1 MIKTAG
7 TFLSPEYALVLG
19 NLKQSEY
26 MSLRISFRGLKGTF
40 FGSAALFTFVFSS
53 QKHCRVVAV
62 RENSINFLGKHG
74 IGWGPC
80 IKTRQAG
87 VLSLLE
93 PWHL

>member
-7 TFLSPEYALVLG
+7 TCLSPEYALVLG

-26 MSLRISFRGLKGTF
+26 APEDIFWGMKGTL

-53 QKHCRVVAV
+53 RKHCRVVAV